1 MPEERRSR
9 FPIALPIIAVV
20 LIVLGLVAGPVI
32 RALFTP
38 QQMTRNIFLNAAPF
52 ILVFVG
58 ILLLFITLI
67 VIVGRRYSDRVDP
80 RRYQII
86 ERLLIGG
93 ILLGI
98 LGMFQPWFFIL
109 YRIGFILLLFSI
121 FSFMV
126 WSHVRPRREQL
137 DVATT
142 AVSQT
147 ASH

>member
-1 MPEERRSR
+1 MPERRSR

-20 LIVLGLVAGPVI
+20 LIILGLIAGPVI
-32 RALFTP
+32 HALFTP

-67 VIVGRRYSDRVDP
+67 VIIGRRFNDRVDP
-80 RRYQII
+80 RTHRII
-86 ERLLIGG
+86 ERVLIGG
-93 ILLGI
+93 IVFGI

-109 YRIGFILLLFSI
+109 YRVGFILLLISTL
-121 FSFMV
+121 SFIA
-126 WSHVRPRREQL
+126 WSHVRPRRDQIDE
-137 DVATT
+137 ATT